1 MFLFKTNIKIEEP
14 EYLNSSNKDEF
25 LICSQG
31 ENPSIITESYFSKN
45 EESVIENEPPLQVEG
60 EGEDEQVDVESEDEP
75 SLQVE
80 SEVEVESEAEEEFY
94 VISIDDVPYF
104 YEKDFELAT
113 TKVYTMTRSINNI
126 NNREFKNSYIRE
138 NENCC
143 EELSLN
149 VVRHIDLFIFSYDYV
164 LHSIKIHKVTNF

>member
-45 EESVIENEPPLQVEG
+45 EESVIENEPPLQVESEG
-60 EGEDEQVDVESEDEP
+60 EDEDEDEQVDVESEDEP
-75 SLQVE
+75 SLQ
-80 SEVEVESEAEEEFY
+80 VESEAEEEFY

-104 YEKDFELAT
+104 YEKNFELAT

>member
-1 MFLFKTNIKIEEP
+1 MFLFKTNNKIEEP

-45 EESVIENEPPLQVEG
+45 EESVIENEP
-60 EGEDEQVDVESEDEP
+60 

-80 SEVEVESEAEEEFY
+80 SEVESEAEEEFY